1 MCRFLKLIWFN
12 PKDTS
17 ISRLLIYDI
26 WPPRA
31 LNSQVAYVI
40 SRKKSASYQSSL
52 VRSLLIKRGFFSF
65 CTPFATQIHPV
76 PTGFCQSAAVARILL
91 TTLPV
96 NATEL
101 SIHVL
106 PEQVANR
113 FRSLGQIATVA
124 AAVQKAAATGI
135 ATAADIELE
144 STQAPRTHSHFST
157 LPEIRFYCLHN
168 KTKRRREPTRTYKC
182 QFKKHSRYIYYIMP
196 GYLPKCR

>member
-1 MCRFLKLIWFN
+1 MTPNDR
-12 PKDTS
+12 S
-17 ISRLLIYDI
+17 YD
-26 WPPRA
+26 
-31 LNSQVAYVI
+31 
-40 SRKKSASYQSSL
+40 
-52 VRSLLIKRGFFSF
+52 
-65 CTPFATQIHPV
+65 V

-113 FRSLGQIATVA
+113 FRSLGQIATV

-168 KTKRRREPTRTYKC
+168 KTKRRREPTRTYKFSAFPSEQQHVSERNDL
-182 QFKKHSRYIYYIMP
+182 QFLPQHVFNRSDRRRIWRRREESFELVSLKSILKRTKHLS
-196 GYLPKCR
+196 LKDL